1 MAREEGGEV
10 SVTLPVILF
19 HFLFVFS
26 FPFFFSFVMYRNA
39 NYLSGFFSIFSVVLE
54 FCFCAL
60 LWEPL
65 LLMQKWCLNFSE
77 H

>member
-10 SVTLPVILF
+10 YVTFPVIL
-19 HFLFVFS
+19 FLFVFS
-26 FPFFFSFVMYRNA
+26 FPVLFSFCNVQKCK
-39 NYLSGFFSIFSVVLE
+39 LSLWVFSIFSVVLE

-65 LLMQKWCLNFSE
+65 LLMQRWFLNLSE

>member
-10 SVTLPVILF
+10 YVTPPVISFYFCLC
-19 HFLFVFS
+19 FLFLFS
-26 FPFFFSFVMYRNA
+26 SSFVLYRNA
-39 NYLSGFFSIFSVVLE
+39 NSLSGFFSIFSVVLE

-65 LLMQKWCLNFSE
+65 LLMQKWFLNLSE